1 VRRTI
6 VAEFCRRH
14 LGVIRRAEIVAG
26 AQLAKVGEQK
36 QKQRQKQRQRARDK
50 LETSCRHLGAASDAL
65 PPAQDNQSFGPPSKL
80 RDRHRPVAALSSP
93 ETPGQLANWPTGQVE
108 AAKRASCPCVTNDFF
123 ILPHELPT
131 NAARGQLHAPPHTV
145 CGAHT
150 QSAAPTHSLRGP
162 HTHFRRQTGQQTS
175 GAQSVTVAQK
185 HLEATSGQAE
195 R

>member
-36 QKQRQKQRQRARDK
+36 QKQRARDK
-50 LETSCRHLGAASDAL
+50 LETSCGHLGAASDAL

-93 ETPGQLANWPTGQVE
+93 ETPGQLANWPTGGC
-108 AAKRASCPCVTNDFF
+108 KNG
-123 ILPHELPT
+123 ELP
-131 NAARGQLHAPPHTV
+131 V
-145 CGAHT
+145 CD
-150 QSAAPTHSLRGP
+150 
-162 HTHFRRQTGQQTS
+162 
-175 GAQSVTVAQK
+175 
-185 HLEATSGQAE
+185 
-195 R
+195 